1 MPYTLSHIAAV
12 LPFSRLLGR
21 LRILSAMVIGSMVP
35 DFGYLLPIHP
45 LRVATHSAMSLV
57 TFSLPL
63 GLLWY
68 WIFQRWM
75 KVPLFN
81 LLPDRAYLRQR
92 PFSTPAALNNA
103 RQWLLAAGGV
113 LVGAVTHLVWDGFTH
128 EGARGMRILPELD
141 DWRFEL
147 HGHHLIGARLL
158 QDGSSLLGLALVL
171 VMLGY
176 ALRRANPP
184 VVVGPR
190 ALGAAQ
196 RRHWLLAYAIA
207 TVMFSVGFDVLDHLD
222 GAQWAVTGANA
233 NVAAVA
239 FLRGLALATVGVSL
253 CLGRYLRAGCGK
265 ARTSEV

>member
-1 MPYTLSHIAAV
+1 MPYTLSHVAAV
-12 LPFSRLLGR
+12 LPFSRLLAR

-35 DFGYLLPIHP
+35 DFGYFLPIHP
-45 LRVATHSAMSLV
+45 PRVVTHSAVSLL

-63 GLLWY
+63 GLLSY
-68 WIFQRWM
+68 WIFQRWL

-81 LLPDRAYLRQR
+81 LLPDPAYLRWR
-92 PFSTPAALNNA
+92 PFAVPAALSDP

-128 EGARGMRILPELD
+128 EDARGMRMMPELD
-141 DWRFEL
+141 DWQFEL
-147 HGHHLIGARLL
+147 HGHHLMGARLL
-158 QDGSSLLGLALVL
+158 QDGSSILGLAIVL
-171 VMLGY
+171 IMLIY
-176 ALRRANPP
+176 ALRRGDTP
-184 VVVGPR
+184 VAGPR
-190 ALGAAQ
+190 ALGVAQ
-196 RRHWLLAYAIA
+196 RRNWLLAYAFA

-222 GAQWAVTGANA
+222 GPHWQLMGPHN

-239 FLRGLALATVGVSL
+239 FLRGLALATVSVGV